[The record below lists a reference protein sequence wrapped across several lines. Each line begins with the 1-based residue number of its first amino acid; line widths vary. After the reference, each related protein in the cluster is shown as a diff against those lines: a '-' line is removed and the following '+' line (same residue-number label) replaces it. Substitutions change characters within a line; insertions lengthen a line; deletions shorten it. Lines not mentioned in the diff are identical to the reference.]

1 MVTAKTQVLERADVP
16 AEQRW
21 NAGSVFE
28 SRDAWRAEYEAL
40 VQELPQLGEFQGKL
54 SDGADTLA
62 EYWSL
67 LGALR
72 RRAMKL
78 ASYVGMSTAVDSTD
92 AEAKTLRGQLMNL
105 FGVFARNTSFDTPEL
120 IAIGEDTL
128 LAWVKEN
135 DDLNAYERVVTEMFR
150 QAEYTQSSDVERV
163 LGMLN
168 EPFGGASNTYSE
180 LSNGD
185 LQFEDATGSN
195 GEPFPVTQSSIG
207 MIKGNTDRDIRR
219 TGWHNYNDGYL
230 AFKNTFASTYLT
242 SVKQSTM
249 QMRVR

>member
-21 NAGSVFE
+21 NAESVFE

-40 VQELPQLGEFQGKL
+40 LEELSQLGTYEDKL
-54 SDGADTLA
+54 SDSAETLA

-67 LGALR
+67 LSTLR

-105 FGVFARNTSFDTPEL
+105 YGVLARNTSFDTPEL
-120 IAIGEDTL
+120 IAIGEETL

-135 DDLNAYERVVTEMFR
+135 DDLNAYKRVVTEMFR
-150 QAEYTQSSDVERV
+150 QAEYTQTSDVERV

-185 LQFEDATGSN
+185 LQFEDATGSD
-195 GEPFPVTQSSIG
+195 GDPFPVTQSSIG
-207 MIKGNTDRDIRR
+207 MIKGSTDRAIRR
-219 TGWHNYNDGYL
+219 TGWHNYSIHL
-230 AFKNTFASTYLT
+230 
-242 SVKQSTM
+242 
-249 QMRVR
+249 